1 MHAAIDEALEVYK
14 GAGIAYEKAGVFKYI
29 KFLKLPQPIVWCIVP
44 FLLAD
49 EARPSMYADLE
60 NNRKTEVRYI
70 NGHIIQLG
78 KKAGVPTPVNQRLV
92 DLVEAAERAA
102 AGSPKVSAAS
112 IADGLSLPEESKPFV
127 LHPIAIGLLSVAAAA
142 GLAAVFL

>member
-1 MHAAIDEALEVYK
+1 
-14 GAGIAYEKAGVFKYI
+14 
-29 KFLKLPQPIVWCIVP
+29 
-44 FLLAD
+44 
-49 EARPSMYADLE
+49 MYADLE

-112 IADGLSLPEESKPFV
+112 IARWTLTP
-127 LHPIAIGLLSVAAAA
+127 
-142 GLAAVFL
+142 